1 MQLTVRRMTLIYLGL
16 IAFSILCAACR
27 WLGSLP
33 IFLSSFACMG
43 LLSLVGAWAACLPD
57 HLDERTYRERS
68 ERTNYTADGH

>member
-1 MQLTVRRMTLIYLGL
+1 MQLTVRQMALIYLGL

-43 LLSLVGAWAACLPD
+43 LLSLIGAWAAWLPD
-57 HLDERTYRERS
+57 HLDERPDCERR